1 MKTGKPEVIGNMNKN
16 AILALL
22 RKEGP
27 LSRAEIV
34 RRLNISFPSVSSNVK
49 ALIESGLVLEIG
61 ESERNNGPG
70 RKSTLLSYNASKG
83 YVIGV
88 DAGRS
93 QIRAMCSDLLGTPVA
108 SVNKDSSYQ
117 NSGEYIFEQILS
129 AITDLINMSEISEN
143 NLKCICIGI
152 PGIWDEEKGKN
163 RLAPFIHSWEDIRVK
178 DRLESKFGTEV
189 IVDNSVNLGAIG
201 EKWQGIAQGHKD
213 IVFIDYGVG
222 IGAGIILNNELYR
235 GRNNA
240 AGEIGYMALDK
251 FYLRRSFKEE
261 GALEELISGAS
272 IINSMK
278 SFSSMKSLSNNKRD
292 YSVEEIFK
300 MADESNILAKKVL
313 NDMLIYLSIAI
324 VNIVSVINP
333 DIIVLS
339 GRLGTAIGERYR
351 QEIMDILEAHV
362 PYVPDLVISELG
374 DNAPVI
380 GAIAVAIRYANSNLM
395 FAEQL

>member
-34 RRLNISFPSVSSNVK
+34 RKLNISFPSVSSNVK
-49 ALIESGLVLEIG
+49 ALIEAGLVLEIG
-61 ESERNNGPG
+61 ESEKNNGPG
-70 RKSTLLSYNASKG
+70 RKSTLLSYNACKG

-108 SVNKDSSYQ
+108 NVNKDSSYQ

-129 AITDLINMSEISEN
+129 AITDLIDMSEISVN

-152 PGIWDEEKGKN
+152 PGIWDEAKGKN
-163 RLAPFIHSWEDIRVK
+163 KLAPFIHSWEDIKVK
-178 DRLESKFGTEV
+178 DLLESKFDTTV

-201 EKWQGIAQGHKD
+201 EKWQGTARGYKD

-278 SFSSMKSLSNNKRD
+278 SFSNNKRD
-292 YSVEEIFK
+292 YSMEEIFK
-300 MADESNILAKKVL
+300 MADESNLLAKNVL

-333 DIIVLS
+333 EIIVLS
-339 GRLGTAIGERYR
+339 GRLGTAIGERYM
-351 QEIMDILEAHV
+351 QEITDILEAHV
-362 PYVPDLVISELG
+362 PYLPDLVISELR
-374 DNAPVI
+374 DNAPII